1 MSTHADKQQQDNSH
15 SEANAAAQKQSGSES
30 AFQFADNRAESK
42 AQTILQKLAAESPQ
56 QQQTAQMQA
65 VVDSHS
71 AQQQS
76 IIQNKEND
84 NKTGLPDNLKSGM
97 ENLSGISLDGVKVH
111 QNSAK
116 PAEVGAHAYA
126 QGTDIHVA
134 PGQMQ
139 HLPHEAWHVVQQA
152 QGRVKPTTTVAGM
165 AVNDNPSL
173 EKEADVMGA
182 KSLQMKSEAGAEKH
196 NKAINVAA
204 LVSQRLEGD
213 DRVNLPALFSASNL
227 QFTTKAAGRT
237 PTFYFDD
244 GTQTGRLRT
253 DHSNGPNIYVDAYRR
268 SHFFFPSASLRATF
282 KENLAAGQT
291 LAEQEGTPAT
301 RTAGSFHYE
310 VSIDANGKKQGVGH
324 ASGGKLVLNAGSFND
339 AQLKIIYNRINNNT
353 DALKIPWDDLP

>member
-1 MSTHADKQQQDNSH
+1 MSAHADKEKKDNSH
-15 SEANAAAQKQSGSES
+15 SDANGASQKQSGNDS
-30 AFQFADNRAESK
+30 AFQFVDNRAESK
-42 AQTILQKLAAESPQ
+42 AQAILQKTAAESPQ
-56 QQQTAQMQA
+56 QRQTAQMQA
-65 VVDSHS
+65 VVDSHAVHQPS
-71 AQQQS
+71 VFQK
-76 IIQNKEND
+76 KE

-152 QGRVKPTTTVAGM
+152 QGRVKPTTSVAGM
-165 AVNDNPSL
+165 AVNDSPSL

-182 KSLQMKSEAGAEKH
+182 KSLQMKAEAEADKQ
-196 NKAINVAA
+196 NKTIDAVSQ
-204 LVSQRLEGD
+204 VSQRLEGD
-213 DRVNLPALFSASNL
+213 DLVNLPALFSASNL

-244 GTQTGRLRT
+244 GAQTGRLRT
-253 DHSNGPNIYVDAYRR
+253 DHTNGPAIYTDAYRR
-268 SHFFFPSASLRATF
+268 SHFFFPSKSLRATF
-282 KENLAAGQT
+282 KQNLADGQT

-310 VSIDANGKKQGVGH
+310 VSIDATGKKQGVGH

>member
-1 MSTHADKQQQDNSH
+1 MSAHADKKQKDKNH
-15 SEANAAAQKQSGSES
+15 ADANAAAHKQSGSES
-30 AFQFADNRAESK
+30 AFQFVDNRAESK
-42 AQTILQKLAAESPQ
+42 AQTMLQKIAAESPQ
-56 QQQTAQMQA
+56 QKQAARMQA
-65 VVDSHS
+65 VVDNHA

-76 IIQNKEND
+76 SVQKKEND

-97 ENLSGISLDGVKVH
+97 ESLSGISLDGVKVH

-139 HLPHEAWHVVQQA
+139 HLPHEAWHVVQQS

-165 AVNDNPSL
+165 AVNDSPSL

-182 KSLQMKSEAGAEKH
+182 KSLQMKAETSAEKQ
-196 NKAINVAA
+196 NKTINIAS

-213 DRVNLPALFSASNL
+213 DLVNPPALFSAANL

-244 GTQTGRLRT
+244 GNQTGRLRT

-310 VSIDANGKKQGVGH
+310 VSIDAAGKKQGVGH

-353 DALKIPWDDLP
+353 DALKIPWDDLS